1 MRAVANWLGEDWE
14 EWCLMLIRRR
24 HGADQVQV
32 VPARHRGDLGIEAFT
47 HDGCAFQCYAAQEP
61 ITVLERYKKQ
71 RDKLTRDLAKL
82 EYRQE
87 KFLRLLGNVRIDRY
101 LFMVPFFDSYELV
114 QHASDKAQEYRAK
127 NLPHLHETF
136 RIIVVD
142 EDAYADVR
150 EEILQRPRTL
160 VEVEDKTNDDV
171 KTWIAANEKA
181 VRTADG
187 KLRSLVAND
196 PQRLSVLE
204 SLIMQYIKGE
214 NALDAMRRKYPDNWE
229 LTTRYKNNKEQL
241 LILQYPSDSLEFGSL
256 AHIAKEIESELARD
270 VPALDAPLRS
280 ALSWA
285 AIADWIMRCPLS
297 FPSVAC

>member
-1 MRAVANWLGEDWE
+1 MRTVASWLGEDWE

-61 ITVLERYKKQ
+61 ISVLERYKKQ

-114 QHASDKAQEYRAK
+114 QHASDKAQEYRDK

-136 RIIVVD
+136 RIVVVD

-150 EEILQRPRTL
+150 EEILQRPRAL

-171 KTWIAANEKA
+171 KTWIAANEQA

-187 KLRSLVAND
+187 KLRSLIAND
-196 PQRLSVLE
+196 PQRVSVLE

-214 NALDAMRRKYPDNWE
+214 NALDVMRRKYPDNWE